1 MSTQIQR
8 HYEEEVLP
16 GFSLFRHLTRGENPV
31 ANMTDFGYLADC
43 RPKFNAFSRRF
54 RVACNLK
61 SVEFESF
68 GESTADGYQSM
79 IRHFV
84 MFSAFERYAQDCE
97 GIDRREYHT
106 ALAKIEEKDF
116 SEAVDFL
123 KEVDGNNVVWDFLIG
138 QKENHYQG
146 SSMLSFR
153 NGFTPKKAVYLSAM
167 LRNTFAHGVLT
178 ATPYGAE
185 PGAVKRICD
194 YMYYLFKLAI
204 QIDFQRRL
212 QKVLN
217 EKSLRLDEFEMVSQE

>member
-1 MSTQIQR
+1 M
-8 HYEEEVLP
+8 YEEEVLP
-16 GFSLFRHLTRGENPV
+16 GFSVFRHLTRGQEPIATV
-31 ANMTDFGYLADC
+31 EDFGYVQGC
-43 RPKFNAFSRRF
+43 RPLINAFARRF

-97 GIDRREYHT
+97 GIEKSEYHT
-106 ALAKIEEKDF
+106 ALKYIDEKDF
-116 SEAVDFL
+116 SEAGDFL
-123 KEVDGNNVVWDFLIG
+123 KEVDGNHVVWDFLIG
-138 QKENHYQG
+138 QKENRYQG
-146 SSMLSFR
+146 SSMLAFR

-194 YMYYLFKLAI
+194 YMYFLFKSAI
-204 QIDFQRRL
+204 AIDFHRRL
-212 QKVLN
+212 QKVLD
-217 EKSLRLDEFEMVSQE
+217 EKSLRLDEFELVVPE